1 MPHQIEK
8 AQVRTGDETCRE
20 LGVTKIDF
28 LKVDAE
34 GADYEVVAGFSSLL
48 ATQKI
53 GIIQF
58 EHQGGRFLRDFY
70 DLLEPKGYA
79 LGKLYANYVD
89 FRPHY
94 CDLEHFLGPN
104 YVAIPA
110 ARKELIESL
119 RRGW

>member
-1 MPHQIEK
+1 M
-8 AQVRTGDETCRE
+8 
-20 LGVTKIDF
+20 TKIDF

-48 ATQKI
+48 AAQKI

-79 LGKLYANYVD
+79 IGKLYANYVD
-89 FRPHY
+89 FRAHS
-94 CDLEHFLGPN
+94 CELEHLLGPN

-110 ARKELIESL
+110 ARKELIEAL